1 MKFCIH
7 CGTQLADGGQFCTN
21 CGAAVAAEQPVQT
34 AVPEQDT
41 VETVAEQAQAVE
53 QSVEQPEEPAVE
65 QPVYTAIPVQQPPVP
80 PKANGFAIAA
90 LVLGISSF
98 IAWICCMHVLTCVLA
113 VVFGIIALSQIKKT
127 GAPGRGMA
135 ITGLVCGILAFVIVL
150 VGFFFIG
157 FLSEWATEY
166 DDYDYYDYYDGGYED
181 FYDEFYYY
189 NSEFDHEDFL
199 ADLETT

>member
-7 CGTQLADGGQFCTN
+7 CGAQRADGGQFCTN
-21 CGAAVAAEQPVQT
+21 CGAAVATEQSVQT
-34 AVPEQDT
+34 AAPEQDT
-41 VETVAEQAQAVE
+41 VETVAEQAPAVE
-53 QSVEQPEEPAVE
+53 QPVTQPDVPAVE

-80 PKANGFAIAA
+80 PKTNGFAIAA
-90 LVLGISSF
+90 LGLGISSF
-98 IAWICCMHVLTCVLA
+98 IAWICCLHVLTCILA

-150 VGFFFIG
+150 AGSFLFG
-157 FLSEWATEY
+157 FLTAWATEY
-166 DDYDYYDYYDGGYED
+166 DDPEFYDYYGGEMED
-181 FYDEFYYY
+181 FYDKFYYY

>member
-7 CGTQLADGGQFCTN
+7 CGAQLADGGQFCTN
-21 CGAAVAAEQPVQT
+21 CGAAVATEQSVQT
-34 AVPEQDT
+34 AAPEQDT
-41 VETVAEQAQAVE
+41 VETVAEQAPAVE
-53 QSVEQPEEPAVE
+53 QPVAQPEVPAVE

-80 PKANGFAIAA
+80 PKTNGFAIAA

-98 IAWICCMHVLTCVLA
+98 IAWICCLHVLTCILA

-166 DDYDYYDYYDGGYED
+166 DDPEFYDYYGGEMED